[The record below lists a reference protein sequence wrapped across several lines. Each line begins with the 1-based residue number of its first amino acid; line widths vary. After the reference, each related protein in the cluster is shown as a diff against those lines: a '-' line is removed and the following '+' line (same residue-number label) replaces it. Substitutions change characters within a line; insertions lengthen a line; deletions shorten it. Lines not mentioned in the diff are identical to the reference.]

1 MRDGSTAHSTHVSRQ
16 MDCTGDFAL
25 FFRLRKSLMHR
36 SAPVWAT
43 ILVLSLCGMV
53 SALQF
58 TLVVPLL
65 PEFPGLLDIS
75 PSDSSWLVTA
85 TLLTAAVTTP
95 IIARM
100 ADMYGK
106 RRMLLVALGAM
117 ILGSV
122 ICALEVSFLTMILGR
137 TLQGFGASLIAV
149 GISILRD
156 ELPPERIGTA
166 VALMSATLGIGSALG
181 LPLAGVLA
189 ELLGWQSIFW
199 SGAVAS
205 AMLAVALLVVIE
217 ESPVRTAGRFD
228 ILGALVLSVALVCL
242 LLPISKGS
250 SWGWADPLVIGLFVL
265 SAMVFAVWVP
275 LELRVNQPI
284 VDLRTSVR
292 QPVLMTNLASVFAGM
307 AMFVNM
313 LVTVQ
318 VLQQPS
324 DSGPGF
330 GLGVTAAGL
339 AMVPSGL
346 AMVAV
351 SPLSGW
357 LLDRWGG
364 RVVLLFGAA
373 LMSLTY
379 VGRIFYAD
387 SVAAVVIGSTLVGI
401 GTALAF
407 AAMPTLIMSSVPITE
422 TASANGLNSLARSIG
437 TSLAST
443 LIAAIMATYNVEIG
457 DLSLASG
464 GAFQLALGLGA
475 LAAAICAGLAA
486 LIPLD
491 LRTHLERELAR
502 TQGRHKQEA
511 VVHGQIRLAHP
522 DASARG
528 MILVSILDV
537 NGEQLDW
544 SRADNAG
551 RYHVVLPGPGTYVVI
566 ANTVGW
572 APAATVF
579 DFAAGEVEQ
588 HVTLTH
594 ELTVSGTVTHDGR
607 PVPGALVAL
616 SETMGRQ
623 VGSIHCD
630 DNGRYSFQLPPAGR
644 YVLTAYDAQTRHA
657 HARKVAL
664 AIESKVVDIEIPR
677 TAPEPAHAN

>member
-1 MRDGSTAHSTHVSRQ
+1 MP
-16 MDCTGDFAL
+16 
-25 FFRLRKSLMHR
+25 R
-36 SAPVWAT
+36 SAPAWAT
-43 ILVLSLCGMV
+43 VLVLSLCGMV

-58 TLVVPLL
+58 TLVIPLL
-65 PEFPGLLDIS
+65 PEFPSLLDIS
-75 PSDSSWLVTA
+75 ASGSSWLVTA
-85 TLLTAAVTTP
+85 TLLTAAVSTP
-95 IIARM
+95 IVARM

-122 ICALEVSFLTMILGR
+122 VCALEVSFLTMIFGR
-137 TLQGFGASLIAV
+137 ALQGFGASLIAV

-166 VALMSATLGIGSALG
+166 VALMSATMGIGSALG
-181 LPLAGVLA
+181 LPLAGVLTA
-189 ELLGWQSIFW
+189 LLGWHSIFW
-199 SGAVAS
+199 FSAVVS
-205 AMLAVALLVVIE
+205 AILIVALLVVVE
-217 ESPVRTAGRFD
+217 ESPLRTSGRFD
-228 ILGALVLSVALVCL
+228 ISGALVLSTALVCL

-250 SWGWADPLVIGLFVL
+250 SWGWGDPSVIGLFTVSVVL
-265 SAMVFAVWVP
+265 FALWVP
-275 LELRVNQPI
+275 LELRVNQPM

-292 QPVLMTNLASVFAGM
+292 RPVLMTNVASIFAGI

-318 VLQQPS
+318 LLQQPS
-324 DSGPGF
+324 GSGPGF

-351 SPLSGW
+351 SPASGW
-357 LLDRWGG
+357 LLGRWGG

-373 LMSLTY
+373 LMCLTY
-379 VGRIFYAD
+379 VGRVFYAD

-443 LIAAIMATYNVEIG
+443 LTAAIMAAYSVE
-457 DLSLASG
+457 SG
-464 GAFQLALGLGA
+464 GQSFASRDAFQLVLVLGA
-475 LAAAICAGLAA
+475 LAAANCVGLAA
-486 LIPLD
+486 LIPMER
-491 LRTHLERELAR
+491 RTDLERELAR
-502 TQGRHKQEA
+502 AQGRGKQEA
-511 VVHGQIRLAHP
+511 VVRGQIRLARP
-522 DASARG
+522 DDSARG
-528 MILVSILDV
+528 MILVSVLDV

-551 RYHVVLPGPGTYVVI
+551 RYSVVLPGPGTYVVI
-566 ANTVGW
+566 ANTIGW

-579 DFAAGEVEQ
+579 EFGGDEVEQ
-588 HVTLTH
+588 HVTLTD
-594 ELTVSGTVTHDGR
+594 ELTVSGTVTHDCR
-607 PVPGALVAL
+607 PASGALVAL
-616 SETMGRQ
+616 SEAIGKQ
-623 VGSIHCD
+623 VGSTHCD
-630 DNGRYSFQLPPAGR
+630 NNGRYSFHLPPTGR
-644 YVLTAYDAQTRHA
+644 YVLTAYDAHTGHA

-664 AIESKVVDIEIPR
+664 AVESESVDIDIPSR
-677 TAPEPAHAN
+677 ATQPQQTT

>member
-1 MRDGSTAHSTHVSRQ
+1 MPRGV
-16 MDCTGDFAL
+16 
-25 FFRLRKSLMHR
+25 
-36 SAPVWAT
+36 PPWAT

-58 TLVVPLL
+58 TLVIPLL
-65 PEFPGLLDIS
+65 PEFPELLDVS
-75 PSDSSWLVTA
+75 ASDSSWLVTA
-85 TLLTAAVTTP
+85 TLLTAAVSTP

-106 RRMLLVALGAM
+106 RQMLVIALGAM

-122 ICALEVSFLTMILGR
+122 ICALEVSFLTMIVGR
-137 TLQGFGASLIAV
+137 ALQGFGASLIAV

-156 ELPPERIGTA
+156 ELPAERIGTA
-166 VALMSATLGIGSALG
+166 VALMSATMGIGSALG
-181 LPLAGVLA
+181 LPLAGLLTD
-189 ELLGWQSIFW
+189 LLGWHSIFW
-199 SGAVAS
+199 FGAVAS
-205 AMLAVALLVVIE
+205 AMLVVALLVVVE
-217 ESPVRTAGRFD
+217 ESPVRTSGRFD
-228 ILGALVLSVALVCL
+228 IPGALVLSTALVCL

-250 SWGWADPLVIGLFVL
+250 TWGWGEPLVIGLFALSVVL
-265 SAMVFAVWVP
+265 LAVWVP
-275 LELRVNQPI
+275 LELRVNQPM

-292 QPVLMTNLASVFAGM
+292 RPVLITNLASIFAGI

-357 LLDRWGG
+357 LLGRWGG

-443 LIAAIMATYNVEIG
+443 LVAAIMATYNVDIG
-457 DLSLASG
+457 GLSFASG
-464 GAFQLALGLGA
+464 DAFQLALGLGA

-486 LIPLD
+486 LIPMD

-502 TQGRHKQEA
+502 TQGREKQEA
-511 VVHGQIRLAHP
+511 VVRGQIRLARP
-522 DASARG
+522 DNSARG
-528 MILVSILDV
+528 MILVSVLDV
-537 NGEQLDW
+537 KGEQLDW

-551 RYHVVLPGPGTYVVI
+551 RYSVVLPGPGTYVVI
-566 ANTVGW
+566 ANTIGW
-572 APAATVF
+572 APTATVF
-579 DFAAGEVEQ
+579 DFAGGEVEQ
-588 HVTLTH
+588 HVTLTD
-594 ELTVSGTVTHDGR
+594 ELTVSGTVTHDGH
-607 PVPGALVAL
+607 PTAGALVAL
-616 SETMGRQ
+616 SEAMGKQ
-623 VGSIHCD
+623 IGSTHCD
-630 DNGRYSFQLPPAGR
+630 DNGRYSFQLPPTGR
-644 YVLTAYDAQTRHA
+644 YVLTAYYAQTGQA

-664 AIESKVVDIEIPR
+664 AIESEVVDIDIPS
-677 TAPEPAHAN
+677 PAAQAEHAN